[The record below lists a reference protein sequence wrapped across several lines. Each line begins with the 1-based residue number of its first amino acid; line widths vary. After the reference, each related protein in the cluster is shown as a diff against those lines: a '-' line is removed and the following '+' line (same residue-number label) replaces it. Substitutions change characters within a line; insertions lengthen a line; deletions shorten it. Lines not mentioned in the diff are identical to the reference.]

1 MVVRVE
7 SFKGAPVEGNGYGE
21 EMPLEDMIQRAFFS
35 KFTVGNSTS
44 GGAGTSWH
52 RAVADAAGPGCF
64 LLANMSLLTWPD
76 PWRGSHI

>member
-44 GGAGTSWH
+44 GGAGLPGTEQWQMQQGQAASSW
-52 RAVADAAGPGCF
+52 P
-64 LLANMSLLTWPD
+64 
-76 PWRGSHI
+76 I